1 MIGPYDEE
9 CLRSFTVRVR
19 TRTTASKLLLP
30 LSRSNAY
37 SSPSFR
43 GRVHP
48 LRVDQVRVRVG
59 FHERRVRLQFL
70 RRVRRCGA
78 TTRGRGY
85 VEGGSPRL
93 VSGRSYPSRCDD
105 VYVNVWL
112 IFAQNDTCRHQIARD
127 APFPSNPRAVT
138 PFVASPSS
146 NSFNAY
152 STSID
157 GGALGSFTHEYTKH
171 SGSSGLLKS
180 GCSARP
186 SRPVFS
192 GRSFQR
198 SSRSRANGDRS
209 EERYRSSPRAVTQNA
224 PSAFACRRDLSAARV
239 D

>member
-1 MIGPYDEE
+1 M
-9 CLRSFTVRVR
+9 RSAYVP
-19 TRTTASKLLLP
+19 LLC
-30 LSRSNAY
+30 AC
-37 SSPSFR
+37 
-43 GRVHP
+43 VH
-48 LRVDQVRVRVG
+48 V
-59 FHERRVRLQFL
+59 L
-70 RRVRRCGA
+70 RRVSCYFRSRDQMPIRPHPFGA
-78 TTRGRGY
+78 GFTHSVSIKSASALAFTSAAY
-85 VEGGSPRL
+85 VSNFSAAS
-93 VSGRSYPSRCDD
+93 V
-105 VYVNVWL
+105 
-112 IFAQNDTCRHQIARD
+112 A
-127 APFPSNPRAVT
+127 FPSNPRAVT

-186 SRPVFS
+186 SGPVFS

-239 D
+239 DEASGAAIASSGSSYAKSPSSLAEADDDVASPRASRSSEATAASSTATASSAAT